1 MKWKP
6 ATQKDD
12 AAIIPKSWIHIHYYE
27 ALNALFR
34 VENSL
39 RVFVYVVLKN
49 QLFEKW
55 ADINITSDDAES
67 GTIKSIANKRI
78 KQAQDFGYLGYA
90 INCPV
95 MYLTSGELIRLIT
108 DDNYWKYFKPY
119 FPASKQIIKNKLD
132 EIGVIRNSL
141 AHFRPMKT
149 GDVELIKQNANHA
162 LTGVEDCLDQLSS
175 CYNIV
180 PTNTQ
185 DQWYLAL
192 NTLGTDLCTLQL
204 KQCNDEQWVTLELAC
219 KLQIISL
226 SKWAP
231 EYYSYN
237 ILNIISPSILA
248 NYGNLTKYVTSLRE
262 SPASSYERKPET
274 PNFLKEISIL
284 FSRNVLED
292 NHAAIKPDI
301 ESLLRTITE
310 ETDLILKDNL
320 ARGKLV
326 SVARVSA
333 SPKGKQDSR
342 WWDFAT
348 DNTLFPIT
356 QTTPPEYWGNTL
368 LLLSMLTSADKYP
381 WMPVEVSE
389 FDFDF
394 TE

>member
-6 ATQKDD
+6 VVQKDD
-12 AAIIPKSWIHIHYYE
+12 ATVIPKSWIHIYYYE

-49 QLFEKW
+49 QFFDKW
-55 ADINITSDDAES
+55 GDINITSDDSES

-78 KQAQDFGYLGYA
+78 SQARDFGYLGYI

-108 DDNYWKYFKPY
+108 DENYWKYFKPY
-119 FPASKQIIKNKLD
+119 FPASKQVIKHKLD
-132 EIGVIRNSL
+132 EISVIRNSL

-162 LTGVEDCLDQLSS
+162 LTGVEDCIDQLSS
-175 CYNIV
+175 CYNVV

-192 NTLGTDLCTLQL
+192 STLGTDLCTLQL
-204 KQCNDEQWVTLELAC
+204 RQSNDEQWVTLELTYKA
-219 KLQIISL
+219 QIL
-226 SKWAP
+226 STAKYAP
-231 EYYSYN
+231 TFYSYT
-237 ILNIISPSILA
+237 ILNLVSPSILA
-248 NYGNLTKYVTSLRE
+248 NYGNLTKYVTCLIE
-262 SPASSYERKPET
+262 SSAFPHKRKPET
-274 PNFLKEISIL
+274 PNFSKGISIL
-284 FSRNVLED
+284 FSRNVLKD
-292 NHAAIKPDI
+292 NHAEIKPDI

-310 ETDLILKDNL
+310 ETDLILNDNL
-320 ARGKLV
+320 ARGELV

-333 SPKGKQDSR
+333 ILKAGKDSS
-342 WWDFAT
+342 WWDFDT
-348 DNTLFPIT
+348 GGTLCPVT
-356 QTTPPEYWGNTL
+356 QADSPEYWGNTL
-368 LLLSMLTSADKYP
+368 ILFSMLTSADKYP

-389 FDFDF
+389 FDIP
-394 TE
+394 